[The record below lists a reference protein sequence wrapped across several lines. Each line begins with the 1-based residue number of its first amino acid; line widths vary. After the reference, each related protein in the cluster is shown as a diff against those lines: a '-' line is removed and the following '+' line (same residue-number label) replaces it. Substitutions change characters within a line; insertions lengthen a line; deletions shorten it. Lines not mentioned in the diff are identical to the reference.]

1 MPLPVQTR
9 TRKLPYILIAA
20 VVVILIIGGL
30 LRTGVLHVTGYSR
43 ATSHVTVQVAKSN
56 SPVSLGNFANGFS
69 SVIDPD
75 LPKVVNISSTKVVKQ
90 PSTPNFFSD
99 PFFRQFFG
107 GQPGPQQPQTQ
118 REYSL
123 GSGVIING
131 DGYILTNNHVVSGA
145 SDVEVFTQNR
155 RKFRAKVVGT
165 DERTDI
171 AVLKI
176 DASGLPAFTLGDST
190 QLKVGD
196 VIFAIGDPF
205 GIGETATMGIVS
217 ATGRA
222 LGGSIEHYENFIQTD
237 AAINP
242 GNSGGAMIDLRG
254 DLVGIN
260 TAIISGG
267 GGGNEGIGFA
277 IPINMARHVMD
288 QIVAHGKVIR
298 GYLGV
303 TIQNVDPDMAKAFG
317 LNQGG
322 GALVANVGPDG
333 PAAKAGVKRGDV
345 ILALNGK
352 DVADASDL
360 SLRIS
365 EMAPGN
371 TAQLKIFR
379 TGHTQL
385 IGVQLG
391 TYPQTAT
398 PGAPIPGSGGAAGG
412 ALPGVTVQNL
422 TNGLADQLGLP
433 PGSKG
438 VVVTAVD
445 PTSPA
450 AMAGVQRGD
459 VILQVDHLPVQDM
472 RDYNKALAGK
482 ANQPV
487 LLLVSRGGE
496 SSYIVIQ
503 PQG

>member
-1 MPLPVQTR
+1 MPLPVRNR

-30 LRTGVLHVTGYSR
+30 LRSGVLRVGGYGR
-43 ATSHVTVQVAKSN
+43 PAQHVTVQVAKNN
-56 SPVSLGNFANGFS
+56 SPVSLGNFSNGFS
-69 SVIDPD
+69 SIIDPD
-75 LPKVVNISSTKVVKQ
+75 LPKVVNISSTKEVQ
-90 PSTPNFFSD
+90 QQSTPNFFSE

-107 GQPGPQQPQTQ
+107 NQPGGQQQPQTQ

-131 DGYILTNNHVVSGA
+131 NGYILTNNHVVAGA

-155 RKFRAKVVGT
+155 RKYRAKVIGT
-165 DERTDI
+165 DQRTDI
-171 AVLKI
+171 AVIKI
-176 DASGLPAFTLGDST
+176 DATGLPAFTLGDSSN
-190 QLKVGD
+190 LKVGD
-196 VIFAIGDPF
+196 VVFAIGDPF

-222 LGGSIEHYENFIQTD
+222 LGGAIEHYENFIQTD

-254 DLVGIN
+254 HLVGIN
-260 TAIISGG
+260 TAIIAGG

-277 IPINMARHVMD
+277 IPINMAHKVMD
-288 QIVAHGKVIR
+288 QIIAHGKVIR

-322 GALVANVGPDG
+322 GALIANVSPGG
-333 PAAKAGVKRGDV
+333 PADKAGVKRGDIV
-345 ILALNGK
+345 LGLNGH
-352 DVADASDL
+352 DVTDASDL

-365 EMAPGN
+365 ELAPGDVAKLTIVRN
-371 TAQLKIFR
+371 GQK
-379 TGHTQL
+379 QQ
-385 IGVQLG
+385 IGVKLG
-391 TYPQTAT
+391 AFPQGAQPAANGKA
-398 PGAPIPGSGGAAGG
+398 PGAGN
-412 ALPGVTVQNL
+412 ALPGLTVQNL
-422 TNGLADQLGLP
+422 TSGLAQQLGLP

-438 VVVTAVD
+438 VVVTSVD
-445 PTSPA
+445 PTSAA
-450 AMAGVQRGD
+450 AMAGIQHGD
-459 VILQVDHLPVQDM
+459 VILQVDHTPITSVM
-472 RDYNKALAGK
+472 DYNKALAGK

-487 LLLVSRGGE
+487 LLLISRGGE
-496 SSYIVIQ
+496 TSYVVIQ

>member
-1 MPLPVQTR
+1 MPLPVQAR

-20 VVVILIIGGL
+20 VVIILIIGGL
-30 LRTGVLHVTGYSR
+30 LRTGVLHLTGYGHPVH
-43 ATSHVTVQVAKSN
+43 HVTVQVANNN

-69 SVIDPD
+69 SILDPD
-75 LPKVVNISSTKVVKQ
+75 LPKVVNISSTKLVQK
-90 PSTPNFFSD
+90 PSMPNFFSD

-107 GQPGPQQPQTQ
+107 NQPGSQKQPETQ
-118 REYSL
+118 REFSL
-123 GSGVIING
+123 GSGVIINS
-131 DGYILTNNHVVSGA
+131 DGYILTNNHVVAGA
-145 SDVEVFTQNR
+145 SDVEVFTQNH
-155 RKFRAKVVGT
+155 RKFRAKVIGT
-165 DERTDI
+165 DQRTDI

-176 DASGLPAFTLGDST
+176 DASGLPAFTLGDSD

-217 ATGRA
+217 AMGRA

-242 GNSGGAMIDLRG
+242 GNSGGAMVDLRG
-254 DLVGIN
+254 NLVGIN

-288 QIVAHGKVIR
+288 QIVAHGKVVR

-303 TIQNVDPDMAKAFG
+303 TIQSVDPDMARAFG

-322 GALVANVGPDG
+322 GALVASVGPG
-333 PAAKAGVKRGDV
+333 SPADKAGVKRGDV

-352 DVADASDL
+352 DVTDSSDL

-365 EMAPGN
+365 EMAPGDVAHLKVFRDRQ
-371 TAQLKIFR
+371 AQQINVK
-379 TGHTQL
+379 
-385 IGVQLG
+385 LG
-391 TYPQTAT
+391 TLPQNAT
-398 PGAPIPGSGGAAGG
+398 PSAPAPGAGGGAA
-412 ALPGVTVQNL
+412 LPGLTVQNL
-422 TNGLADQLGLP
+422 TDSLAHQLGLP
-433 PGSKG
+433 PGAKG
-438 VVVTAVD
+438 VVVTSVD

-450 AMAGVQRGD
+450 AMAGVQRSD
-459 VILQVDHLPVQDM
+459 VILQVDHTPVQNVQ
-472 RDYNKALAGK
+472 DYNKALSGK
-482 ANQPV
+482 VNQPV
-487 LLLVSRGGE
+487 LLLISRGGE
-496 SSYIVIQ
+496 SSYIVVQ

>member
-1 MPLPVQTR
+1 MPLPVEAR

-20 VVVILIIGGL
+20 VVVILIVGGL
-30 LRTGVLHVTGYSR
+30 LRTGKLHIAGYSHPVH
-43 ATSHVTVQVAKSN
+43 HVAVQVAKNN

-69 SVIDPD
+69 SVLDPD
-75 LPKVVNISSTKVVKQ
+75 MPKVVNISSTKLVQK
-90 PSTPNFFSD
+90 PSMPNFFSD
-99 PFFRQFFG
+99 PFFREFFG
-107 GQPGPQQPQTQ
+107 NQPGSQQQPQTQ
-118 REYSL
+118 REFSL
-123 GSGVIING
+123 GSGVIINSN
-131 DGYILTNNHVVSGA
+131 GYILTNNHVVAGA

-155 RKFRAKVVGT
+155 RKFRAKIVGT
-165 DERTDI
+165 DQRTDI

-176 DASGLPAFTLGDST
+176 DASGLPAFTFGDSD

-196 VIFAIGDPF
+196 VVFAIGDPF

-217 ATGRA
+217 AMGRA

-242 GNSGGAMIDLRG
+242 GNSGGAMVDLRG
-254 DLVGIN
+254 NLVGIN

-303 TIQNVDPDMAKAFG
+303 SIQDVDPDMARAFG

-322 GALVANVGPDG
+322 GALVANVSPGG
-333 PAAKAGVKRGDV
+333 PAEKAGVKRGDI

-352 DVADASDL
+352 DVTDSSDL

-371 TAQLKIFR
+371 VAHLKVFR
-379 TGHTQL
+379 NRQPQQ
-385 IGVQLG
+385 IDVKLG
-391 TYPQTAT
+391 TLPQNAT
-398 PGAPIPGSGGAAGG
+398 PGTPAPGAGGGA

-422 TNGLADQLGLP
+422 TSGLAQQLGLP

-438 VVVTAVD
+438 VVVTSVD
-445 PTSPA
+445 PTSAA
-450 AMAGVQRGD
+450 AMAGVQRSD
-459 VILQVDHLPVQDM
+459 VILQVDHMPVQNVQ
-472 RDYNKALAGK
+472 DYNKALAGK

-487 LLLVSRGGE
+487 LLLISRGGE
-496 SSYIVIQ
+496 SSYLVIQ

>member
-20 VVVILIIGGL
+20 VVVILIVGAL
-30 LRTGVLHVTGYSR
+30 LRVGWLHVAGYNR
-43 ATSHVTVQVAKSN
+43 PVHQVQVQVAGNN

-75 LPKVVNISSTKVVKQ
+75 LPKVVNISSTKVVQQ
-90 PSTPNFFSD
+90 PSMPNFFSD

-107 GQPGPQQPQTQ
+107 KQPESRQPQTE

-123 GSGVIING
+123 GSGVIINS
-131 DGYILTNNHVVSGA
+131 DGYILTNNHVVAGA

-155 RKFRAKVVGT
+155 RKFRAKIVGT
-165 DERTDI
+165 DQRTDI
-171 AVLKI
+171 AVVKI
-176 DASGLPAFTLGDST
+176 DASGLPSFTLGDSN

-254 DLVGIN
+254 NLVGIN

-277 IPINMARHVMD
+277 IPIDMARHVMD

-317 LNQGG
+317 LSQGG
-322 GALVANVGPDG
+322 GALVASVGPGG
-333 PAAKAGVKRGDV
+333 PAEKAGVKRGDIV
-345 ILALNGK
+345 LVLNGK

-365 EMAPGN
+365 EMAPGDV
-371 TAQLKIFR
+371 AHLKVFRSGHIEQL
-379 TGHTQL
+379 
-385 IGVQLG
+385 GVKLG
-391 TYPQTAT
+391 TYPQTASSGSPA
-398 PGAPIPGSGGAAGG
+398 PGPGGAGA

-422 TNGLADQLGLP
+422 TGGLADQFGLP

-445 PTSPA
+445 PTSSA
-450 AMAGVQRGD
+450 AAAGVQRGD
-459 VILQVDHLPVQDM
+459 VILQVDRTPVQNVQ
-472 RDYNKALAGK
+472 DYNKALSGK
-482 ANQPV
+482 ANQPI
-487 LLLVSRGGE
+487 LLLISRGGE
-496 SSYIVIQ
+496 SSYVVIQ

>member
-1 MPLPVQTR
+1 MSLPVQAR

-30 LRTGVLHVTGYSR
+30 LRTGVLHVAGYNHPVD
-43 ATSHVTVQVAKSN
+43 HVAVQVAKNN
-56 SPVSLGNFANGFS
+56 SPVSLGNFVNGFS

-75 LPKVVNISSTKVVKQ
+75 LPKVVNISSTKVVQKQ
-90 PSTPNFFSD
+90 SMPNFFSD

-107 GQPGPQQPQTQ
+107 NQFGSGQQPQTQ

-123 GSGVIING
+123 GSGVIINS
-131 DGYILTNNHVVSGA
+131 DGYILTNNHVVAGA

-155 RKFRAKVVGT
+155 RKFRAKVIGT
-165 DERTDI
+165 DKRTDI
-171 AVLKI
+171 AVIKI
-176 DASGLPAFTLGDST
+176 DASGMPAFTLGDAT

-196 VIFAIGDPF
+196 VVFAIGDPF

-254 DLVGIN
+254 NLVGIN
-260 TAIISGG
+260 TAILSGG

-277 IPINMARHVMD
+277 IPINMAHHVMD

-322 GALVANVGPDG
+322 GALVASVETGG
-333 PAAKAGVKRGDV
+333 PADKSGIKRGDI

-352 DVADASDL
+352 AVADESDL

-365 EMAPGN
+365 ELAPGDV
-371 TAQLKIFR
+371 AQLKVFR
-379 TGHTQL
+379 DGKYEQ
-385 IGVQLG
+385 ISAKLG
-391 TYPQTAT
+391 TLPPDGTAGT
-398 PGAPIPGSGGAAGG
+398 PAPGSGGGA
-412 ALPGVTVQNL
+412 ALPGLSVQNL
-422 TNGLADQLGLP
+422 TSSLADQLGLP

-450 AMAGVQRGD
+450 AQADVRRGD
-459 VILQVDHLPVQDM
+459 VILQVDHVPVQNVEE
-472 RDYNKALAGK
+472 YNKALAGK
-482 ANQPV
+482 ANQPI
-487 LLLVSRGGE
+487 LLLISRGGE

>member
-1 MPLPVQTR
+1 MPLPVRTR

-30 LRTGVLHVTGYSR
+30 LRVGVLHVGG
-43 ATSHVTVQVAKSN
+43 TSAPAQHVTVQVAKNN
-56 SPVSLGNFANGFS
+56 SPVGLGNFAGGFS
-69 SVIDPD
+69 SVLDPD
-75 LPKVVNISSTKVVKQ
+75 LPKVVNISSTKVVQ
-90 PSTPNFFSD
+90 QQSMPNVFSE

-107 GQPGPQQPQTQ
+107 NQPGLRQQPQTQ

-123 GSGVIING
+123 GSGVIINSN
-131 DGYILTNNHVVSGA
+131 GYILTNNHVVAGA
-145 SDVEVFTQNR
+145 SDVEVFTQDR
-155 RKFRAKVVGT
+155 RKYRAKVIGT
-165 DERTDI
+165 DQRADI

-176 DASGLPAFTLGDST
+176 DASSLPAFTLGDSS

-196 VIFAIGDPF
+196 IVFAIGDPF
-205 GIGETATMGIVS
+205 GIGLTATMGIVS

-242 GNSGGAMIDLRG
+242 GNSGGAMIDLHG
-254 DLVGIN
+254 NLVGIN

-277 IPINMARHVMD
+277 IPINMARQVMD

-317 LNQGG
+317 LSQGG
-322 GALVANVGPDG
+322 GALVADVSPGG
-333 PAAKAGVKRGDV
+333 PADKAGVQRGDV

-352 DVADASDL
+352 EVTDSSEL

-371 TAQLKIFR
+371 VAHLNVFR
-379 TGHTQL
+379 SGHNRQ
-385 IGVQLG
+385 IGVTLG
-391 TYPQTAT
+391 TLPQNGGQ
-398 PGAPIPGSGGAAGG
+398 GAPPAGSGAGT

-422 TNGLADQLGLP
+422 SSDLAQQLRLP
-433 PGSKG
+433 PGTKG
-438 VVVTAVD
+438 VVVTSVD
-445 PTSPA
+445 PGSPA
-450 AMAGVQRGD
+450 DMADVKRGD
-459 VILQVDHLPVQDM
+459 VIMQVDHIPVQNVQE
-472 RDYNKALAGK
+472 YAKALAGR
-482 ANQPV
+482 ADQPV
-487 LLLVSRGGE
+487 LLLISRGGQT
-496 SSYIVIQ
+496 SYVVIE